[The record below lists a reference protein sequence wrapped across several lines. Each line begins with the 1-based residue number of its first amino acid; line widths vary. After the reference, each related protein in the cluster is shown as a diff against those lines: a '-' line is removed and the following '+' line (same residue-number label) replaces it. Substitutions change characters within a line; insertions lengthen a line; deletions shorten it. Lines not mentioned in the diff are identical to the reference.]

1 MKENNLEMAWEAPKD
16 GQNQSGGNQS
26 NPQKPQDQNGH
37 NGSNNPNDPNNRNN
51 QNGSAPD
58 LDEIFKKLGGAFRG
72 RGGQGHSSGIGKYIA
87 IGGAVLLCGW
97 LATGFY
103 TIDAGQKGVELLLGQ
118 YHATKD
124 PGLRWRFPSPI
135 GEHRIIDI
143 QRRFSQKI
151 GSTAKGNRKASML
164 TKDENLVDVN
174 VEVQYQINNDD
185 PAQYWFASVDPD
197 KTLKEV
203 VDSATRE
210 RVGQTSLDD
219 ILTDG
224 REQLMQEV
232 KELAQSILDNYAIG
246 LVITNVNL
254 EDAQAPAAVQDAF
267 SDAIRARE
275 DEQSRINQAEAYQSK
290 VHAEARGEA
299 ERILREAEAY
309 RESKMAQ
316 ARGEA
321 ERFNRLYT
329 AYRNAPD
336 VTRERLYLENMETVL
351 QNSNKLYMGSDSGNN
366 LMMLPLDKMI
376 NSNNSNNTDKGS
388 NSRANSSANNMGVTP
403 INSGVQMSSTPA
415 KTTKAELNNSQKS
428 TTTTPSTT
436 TSDDSRSRARLTR

>member
-1 MKENNLEMAWEAPKD
+1 MKKNNLEMAWQEPKD
-16 GQNQSGGNQS
+16 SQGGPSQNNDKRPQNQGGSG
-26 NPQKPQDQNGH
+26 
-37 NGSNNPNDPNNRNN
+37 
-51 QNGSAPD
+51 PD

-72 RGGQGHSSGIGKYIA
+72 KGGQAPNGLGKYVA
-87 IGGAVLLCGW
+87 LGGAILLCGW

-124 PGLRWRFPSPI
+124 PGLRWRLPSPI
-135 GEHRIIDI
+135 GDHRIIDI

-151 GSTAKGNRKASML
+151 GSIAKGNRRASML
-164 TKDENLVDVN
+164 TKDENLVDVS
-174 VEVQYQINNDD
+174 VEVQYQINNDK
-185 PAQYWFASVDPD
+185 PAQYWFTSVDPD

-232 KELAQSILDNYAIG
+232 KELAQSILDNYQIG

-254 EDAQAPAAVQDAF
+254 EDAQAPAAVQGAF

-275 DEQSRINQAEAYQSK
+275 DEQSRINQANAYQSK
-290 VHAEARGEA
+290 VHEEARGEA
-299 ERILREAEAY
+299 ERVLRQAEAY
-309 RESKMAQ
+309 RESKIAQ

-321 ERFNRLYT
+321 ERFNRLYES
-329 AYRNAPD
+329 YKVAPSI
-336 VTRERLYLENMETVL
+336 TRERLYLENMEEVL
-351 QNSNKLYMGSDSGNN
+351 QNTNKLYMGSSSNN
-366 LMMLPLDKMI
+366 LMMLPLDKMMGSD
-376 NSNNSNNTDKGS
+376 NFNAKPSTSRSSSESSSETKSVTAPKGPVIETQS
-388 NSRANSSANNMGVTP
+388 TNVNDARSRTRNSR
-403 INSGVQMSSTPA
+403 
-415 KTTKAELNNSQKS
+415 
-428 TTTTPSTT
+428 
-436 TSDDSRSRARLTR
+436 

>member
-26 NPQKPQDQNGH
+26 NPQKPQANNGQKGD
-37 NGSNNPNDPNNRNN
+37 NQSNDPNNNRPNP
-51 QNGSAPD
+51 NGSGPD
-58 LDEIFKKLGGAFRG
+58 LDEIFKKLGGVFRG
-72 RGGQGHSSGIGKYIA
+72 KGSQGEGRSSGIGKYIVL
-87 IGGAVLLCGW
+87 GGAVLLCGW

-329 AYRNAPD
+329 AYRNAPE

-351 QNSNKLYMGSDSGNN
+351 QNSNKLYMGSEGNN

-376 NSNNSNNTDKGS
+376 NGGKNSGNSRSNANNSE
-388 NSRANSSANNMGVTP
+388 VTP
-403 INSGVQMSSTPA
+403 LNSGVQAVSTPT
-415 KTTKAELNNSQKS
+415 KTTKAELNNSHRS
-428 TTTTPSTT
+428 TTPPSTT
-436 TSDDSRSRARLTR
+436 TSDDSRSRARLNR

>member
-1 MKENNLEMAWEAPKD
+1 MKKNNLEMAWQEPKD
-16 GQNQSGGNQS
+16 SQQGGSSGSPHGNNQ
-26 NPQKPQDQNGH
+26 
-37 NGSNNPNDPNNRNN
+37 PNDQRPK
-51 QNGSAPD
+51 NGAGPD

-72 RGGQGHSSGIGKYIA
+72 KKGMGGHRYGGYGKYIA
-87 IGGAVLLCGW
+87 LGGAVLLCGW

-124 PGLRWRFPSPI
+124 PGLRWRLPNPI
-135 GEHRIIDI
+135 GDHRIIDI

-151 GSTAKGNRKASML
+151 GSTAKGNRRAAML
-164 TKDENLVDVN
+164 TKDENLVDVS

-185 PAQYWFASVDPD
+185 PSQYWFTSVDPD

-232 KELAQSILDNYAIG
+232 KELAQSILDNYQIG

-275 DEQSRINQAEAYQSK
+275 DEQSRINQANAYQSK
-290 VHAEARGEA
+290 VHEEARGEA
-299 ERILREAEAY
+299 ERILRQAEAY

-321 ERFNRLYT
+321 ERFNRLYS
-329 AYRNAPD
+329 AYAVAPE
-336 VTRERLYLENMETVL
+336 VTRERLYLENMEEVL
-351 QNSNKLYMGSDSGNN
+351 QNSNKLYMGSDSNN
-366 LMMLPLDKMI
+366 LMMLPLDKM
-376 NSNNSNNTDKGS
+376 TGS
-388 NSRANSSANNMGVTP
+388 TT
-403 INSGVQMSSTPA
+403 NSGLSKTEKREGAVMIEVQ
-415 KTTKAELNNSQKS
+415 E
-428 TTTTPSTT
+428 TTPTPESIIQNQPNNNNVN
-436 TSDDSRSRARLTR
+436 DQRSRARFTR

>member
-1 MKENNLEMAWEAPKD
+1 MKKDNLDMAWQEPKD
-16 GQNQSGGNQS
+16 SQGGPSGNDGRKPHGQG
-26 NPQKPQDQNGH
+26 
-37 NGSNNPNDPNNRNN
+37 NGS
-51 QNGSAPD
+51 GPD

-72 RGGQGHSSGIGKYIA
+72 KGGHGHKHQGLGKYVA
-87 IGGAVLLCGW
+87 LGGAVLLCGW

-124 PGLRWRFPSPI
+124 PGLRWRLPSPI
-135 GEHRIIDI
+135 GDHRIIDI

-151 GSTAKGNRKASML
+151 GSIAKGNRRAAML
-164 TKDENLVDVN
+164 TKDENLVDVS
-174 VEVQYQINNDD
+174 VEVQYQINNDK
-185 PAQYWFASVDPD
+185 PMQYWFTSVDPD

-210 RVGQTSLDD
+210 RVGQTTLDD

-232 KELAQSILDNYAIG
+232 KELAQSILNNYEIG

-275 DEQSRINQAEAYQSK
+275 DEQSRINQANAYQSK
-290 VHAEARGEA
+290 VHEEARGEA
-299 ERILREAEAY
+299 ERVLRQAEAY
-309 RESKMAQ
+309 RDSKVAQ

-321 ERFNRLYT
+321 ERFNRLYS
-329 AYRNAPD
+329 AYKVSPE
-336 VTRERLYLENMETVL
+336 VTRERLYLENMEEVL
-351 QNSNKLYMGSDSGNN
+351 QNSNKLYMGSGSNN
-366 LMMLPLDKMI
+366 LMMLPLDKMMNGSGM
-376 NSNNSNNTDKGS
+376 NSPQESNRLLAPKTE
-388 NSRANSSANNMGVTP
+388 
-403 INSGVQMSSTPA
+403 TPA
-415 KTTKAELNNSQKS
+415 AQSSVTESVIQVQ
-428 TTTTPSTT
+428 PSNVN
-436 TSDDSRSRARLTR
+436 DSRSRARITR

>member
-1 MKENNLEMAWEAPKD
+1 MKKNSLEMAWQEPKD
-16 GQNQSGGNQS
+16 TQGGHSGGN
-26 NPQKPQDQNGH
+26 PQG
-37 NGSNNPNDPNNRNN
+37 NDGNQRKEPRNN
-51 QNGSAPD
+51 SAGPD

-72 RGGQGHSSGIGKYIA
+72 KGGHGHKRGGYGKYIA
-87 IGGAVLLCGW
+87 LGGAVLLGGW

-118 YHATKD
+118 YHETKD
-124 PGLRWRFPSPI
+124 PGLRWRLPSPI
-135 GEHRIIDI
+135 GDHRIIDI

-151 GSTAKGNRKASML
+151 GTTANKGNRRAAML
-164 TKDENLVDVN
+164 TKDENLVDVS
-174 VEVQYQINNDD
+174 VEVQYQINNEN
-185 PAQYWFASVDPD
+185 PTLYWFTSPDPD
-197 KTLKEV
+197 RTLQEV

-232 KELAQSILDNYAIG
+232 KELAQSILNNYEIG

-275 DEQSRINQAEAYQSK
+275 DEQSRINQANAYQSK
-290 VHAEARGEA
+290 VHEEARGEA
-299 ERILREAEAY
+299 ERVLRQAEAY

-321 ERFNRLYT
+321 ERFSRLYA
-329 AYRNAPD
+329 AYKVAPE
-336 VTRERLYLENMETVL
+336 VTRERLYLENMENVL
-351 QNSNKLYMGSDSGNN
+351 QNTNKLYMGSDSNN
-366 LMMLPLDKMI
+366 LMMLPLDKMMGTPTG
-376 NSNNSNNTDKGS
+376 NTPKA
-388 NSRANSSANNMGVTP
+388 NVEVVPSRADAT
-403 INSGVQMSSTPA
+403 TPA
-415 KTTKAELNNSQKS
+415 QQS
-428 TTTTPSTT
+428 TSPSMIQMQPTNGNAN
-436 TSDDSRSRARLTR
+436 DSRSRARLPR